1 MGLTEELETYA
12 RVWAEVD
19 LDAIC
24 RNMDHMKANLADKTQ
39 MIAVI
44 KADGYGHGSVPV
56 ARALEGLPYLYGF
69 ATATYEEAAILRKA
83 GVEKPILILGYVF
96 PYCHRELIRQE
107 IRAALFRWD
116 SAVELSK
123 AAVSLGK
130 EALVHIKVDTGMS
143 RIGIRPDDSGLE
155 FMKRVA
161 ALPGIRVEGI
171 FTHFAKADETDKTP
185 ALAQFERFSRFTD
198 KVHQETGLHIPFCHC
213 SNSAGIIRLPQA
225 NMDLVR
231 AGIAL
236 YGLWPSEE
244 VERDIV
250 PLWPAL
256 SLKSHIV
263 FVKELEEGAEVSYGG
278 TFTAEQGMRVA
289 TIPVGYGDG
298 YPRSLSGRGHVLIRG
313 QRARILG
320 RVCMDQMMVDVTG
333 ISEAAEGDQVTLLGT
348 DGEETI
354 TAEYLGDLSGR
365 FNYELVC
372 DINSRVPRV
381 YKRGGIVTETKD
393 YCMDF
398 EYLPEKGQ

>member
-1 MGLTEELETYA
+1 MGLTEKLETYA

-320 RVCMDQMMVDVTG
+320 RVCMDQMMVDVSHIG
-333 ISEAAEGDQVTLLGT
+333 EVKKGDAVTLIGRDKEEEILVEDLARAGGGFHYEILCNLGKR
-348 DGEETI
+348 I
-354 TAEYLGDLSGR
+354 PRIYYLQGKAVG
-365 FNYELVC
+365 
-372 DINSRVPRV
+372 
-381 YKRGGIVTETKD
+381 KKD
-393 YCMDF
+393 YFEDLYTDF
-398 EYLPEKGQ
+398 L

>member
-1 MGLTEELETYA
+1 MDLTEKLETYA

-24 RNMDHMKANLADKTQ
+24 RNMDYMKAHIAERTQ

-56 ARALEGLPYLYGF
+56 AKALEGLPYLYGF
-69 ATATYEEAAILRKA
+69 ATATYEEAALLRKA
-83 GVEKPILILGYVF
+83 GVEKPILILGYAF
-96 PYCHRELIRQE
+96 PYCYRELIRQE
-107 IRAALFRWD
+107 IRTALFRWD

-123 AAVSLGK
+123 AAVSLGR
-130 EALVHIKVDTGMS
+130 EALVHVKVDTGMS
-143 RIGIRPDDSGLE
+143 RIGIRPDDSGLA
-155 FMKRVA
+155 FLKQTA

-171 FTHFAKADETDKTP
+171 FTHFAKADVTDKAP
-185 ALAQFERFSRFTD
+185 ALAQLERFSQFRD
-198 KVHQETGLHIPFCHC
+198 KVKQETGLHVPFYHC

-236 YGLWPSEE
+236 YGLWPSDE
-244 VERDIV
+244 VERDIL
-250 PLWPAL
+250 PLRPAL

-263 FVKELEEGAEVSYGG
+263 FVKELEEGAEISYGG
-278 TFTAEQGMRVA
+278 TFTAKQRMRVA

-298 YPRSLSGRGHVLIRG
+298 YPRSLSGKGHVLIRG
-313 QRARILG
+313 RRAHILG

-333 ISEAAEGDQVTLLGT
+333 IPEAAEGDLVTLLGT

-372 DINSRVPRV
+372 DLNSRVPRV
-381 YKRGGIVTETKD
+381 YKKGGIVTETKD
-393 YCMDF
+393 YCVDF